1 MRKRKELYVLF
12 FNDQRALP
20 TATSS
25 INDQVEREGERR
37 TANPNLQG
45 DLVTESVL
53 SDPKPR
59 K

>member
-1 MRKRKELYVLF
+1 MRIRKELYVLF
-12 FNDQRALP
+12 FNYKRALP

-25 INDQVEREGERR
+25 INDQVEGERQ